1 MHLECA
7 SSFNGTDLAVYTES
21 ELPTLY
27 LHCIRH
33 VQPDPHTMLL
43 EQIQESLDWVCGGVD
58 PNLEGNGGPACVQFL
73 PPVQRTLETLLIALI
88 ALFEMA
94 VTWPYLKV
102 PSSSVHTNGGSER
115 TMKRIL
121 LVLLC
126 LTLGI
131 EIGLKFAS
139 RTIIYLLNPCHML
152 SIIQIYLLAA
162 RPSKTVLVVFRM
174 HMVALHGPFL
184 ALVLPV
190 LNTRLLPCETV
201 VYWLQHILIYFI
213 IPPYLMKIGGVY
225 TTEPLN
231 NFSWCIFTT
240 GFMFLYHLVFLQ
252 ALGLLLEVNLNNVI
266 CPATSDPFYGRWYRM
281 CALVHQ
287 HALVPV
293 HVKVYTFL
301 VKLLIPSNN
310 ETCNGEI
317 HQKEN

>member
-27 LHCIRH
+27 LQCIRH
-33 VQPDPHTMLL
+33 VQPDPHIMLL

-102 PSSSVHTNGGSER
+102 PSSSVHTSGGSER

-152 SIIQIYLLAA
+152 SIIQVSI
-162 RPSKTVLVVFRM
+162 KVK
-174 HMVALHGPFL
+174 VAVCIFVIFIIF
-184 ALVLPV
+184 LVL
-190 LNTRLLPCETV
+190 
-201 VYWLQHILIYFI
+201 
-213 IPPYLMKIGGVY
+213 
-225 TTEPLN
+225 
-231 NFSWCIFTT
+231 
-240 GFMFLYHLVFLQ
+240 
-252 ALGLLLEVNLNNVI
+252 
-266 CPATSDPFYGRWYRM
+266 TSLTFYGFI
-281 CALVHQ
+281 ALAQ
-287 HALVPV
+287 
-293 HVKVYTFL
+293 Y
-301 VKLLIPSNN
+301 
-310 ETCNGEI
+310 GRI
-317 HQKEN
+317 HQQSQANSW